1 MFREVK
7 AEMVRHDLTA
17 ANMARSIAAQL
28 AEAIGISKAAFS
40 LKMKGEREWK
50 RREMMK
56 IRDILAPE
64 KTMDELF
71 HVEGE
76 A

>member
-7 AEMVRHDLTA
+7 AEMVRHDLT
-17 ANMARSIAAQL
+17 AAQL